1 MVDGKGTHNVKIL
14 TEKIDKNDYAA
25 YTHMGNGKE
34 GRYAY
39 YRQRE
44 RWQGLL
50 LTANGK
56 STIEMQK
63 TSAIDNRFSN

>member
-1 MVDGKGTHNVKIL
+1 
-14 TEKIDKNDYAA
+14 
-25 YTHMGNGKE
+25 MGNGKE
-34 GRYAY
+34 SRYAY

-56 STIEMQK
+56 STIETQK
-63 TSAIDNRFSN
+63 TSAIDSRFSNCREYIK